1 MVGSM
6 ESRIAVYKYLI
17 RKMEQTGLIMGEEA
31 GREVGRT
38 VKGSRNKTQLIKEGM
53 GKWVNS

>member
-1 MVGSM
+1 M

-38 VKGSRNKTQLIKEGM
+38 VKGSRNKTQLKKEGM